1 MFNDLLICDNA
12 AFRASHHVRSLRRRV
27 GCTLDGGV
35 YEQSGSDMFVRSL
48 EERAEDARRMLE
60 APECEETKGRV
71 GRPCA
76 RT

>member
-1 MFNDLLICDNA
+1 MTTRLSAQAITFA
-12 AFRASHHVRSLRRRV
+12 RYV
-27 GCTLDGGV
+27 GVWGDTLDGGV
-35 YEQSGSDMFVRSL
+35 YEQSGSDMFVRSP

-71 GRPCA
+71 ERPCA